1 MLDME
6 LLNFLPP
13 EQKKQRLALV
23 VLELLQEMLSVLL
36 VVLLTVA
43 LIAGISRS
51 ILERVA
57 ATESVGLQT
66 NEEKIAKK
74 ISSLRSEI
82 KQLQSLHDQ
91 ERWQAPVLADLIG
104 RLSRDITLRS
114 FIFDTAGEKMTIH
127 GHAATRDALTAFQ
140 AKVNESTYFEHAA
153 LPLSTL
159 AKPVNID
166 FDLSAD
172 LTELPSPSL

>member
-1 MLDME
+1 ME

-13 EQKKQRLALV
+13 EQKKQRLLLV
-23 VLELLQEMLSVLL
+23 VLGLLQELLSVLL
-36 VVLLTVA
+36 VVLLTFA
-43 LIAGISRS
+43 LIAGIARG

-57 ATESVGLQT
+57 ATENGGLKAH
-66 NEEKIAKK
+66 EELIAKK
-74 ISSLRSEI
+74 ISTLRSEI

-104 RLSRDITLRS
+104 RLSGSITLRS
-114 FIFDTAGEKMTIH
+114 FVFNTAEKKVTIH
-127 GHAATRDALTAFQ
+127 GRAATRDTLTAFQ
-140 AKVNESTYFEHAA
+140 LKVNESPYFEHAA

-159 AKPVNID
+159 AKPANID

-172 LTELPSPSL
+172 LTDLPAPSL

>member
-1 MLDME
+1 ME

-13 EQKKQRLALV
+13 EQKKQRLTLV
-23 VLELLQEMLSVLL
+23 VLELLQEVLSVLL
-36 VVLLTVA
+36 VVLITVA
-43 LIAGISRS
+43 LVVGISRS

-74 ISSLRSEI
+74 ISTLRTEI

-91 ERWQAPVLADLIG
+91 ERWQTPLLADLIS

-114 FIFDTAGEKMTIH
+114 FIFDTSVKKMTIH
-127 GHAATRDALTAFQ
+127 GRAATRDALTAFQ
-140 AKVNESTYFEHAA
+140 TKVSESTYFEHAT

-159 AKPVNID
+159 AKPANID
-166 FDLSAD
+166 FELSAD
-172 LTELPSPSL
+172 LTNLPAPSL